1 VIAPPIAKAIANG
14 HLLIKPMKRILP
26 SIKVLSIAAAL
37 STLSIF
43 SPIALPASALDLSL
57 SPVGQRT
64 TTQPGAT
71 TITFED
77 IKTGRLRRRASPPQA
92 LDPVV
97 RLYQER
103 NSQARV
109 VANRQRSNRHI
120 RIDSGAIVF
129 RFVEPIEYFG
139 LLLRNPQAFK
149 QIQFFSQGEIITAF
163 RRPMLFSAL
172 GARNLKHR
180 PRYLNF
186 LANRNSSAPLFDEVR
201 ILIRNRQKHGPG
213 KLRIDNVAYAI
224 PTPALLPGL
233 IGLGWA
239 TLRKRQFMKQQDCF
253 IPEEN

>member
-1 VIAPPIAKAIANG
+1 
-14 HLLIKPMKRILP
+14 MRRILP
-26 SIKVLSIAAAL
+26 PIKVLSIAAAL
-37 STLSIF
+37 STLSVF

-57 SPVGQRT
+57 SPAGQRT

-71 TITFED
+71 TLTFED
-77 IKTGRLRRRASPPQA
+77 TKTGRLRRRASPPQA

-109 VANRQRSNRHI
+109 VANRRRSNRHV
-120 RIDSGAIVF
+120 RMDAGAIVF
-129 RFVEPIEYFG
+129 RFVQPIEYFG

-149 QIQFFSQGEIITAF
+149 QIQFFSQGELVTAY
-163 RRPMLFSAL
+163 RRPALFAAL
-172 GARNLKHR
+172 GTRNFKHR

-186 LANRNSSAPLFDEVR
+186 LAARNSNFPLFDEVR
-201 ILIRNRQKHGPG
+201 ILIRNRQKHGFG

-239 TLRKRQFMKQQDCF
+239 TLRKRPSLSKQNCSTTQ
-253 IPEEN
+253 ESG